1 MLTIGADIEFATAAD
16 AAEISR
22 LSRRCVEQGLRP
34 RYTPA
39 LVRKLI
45 RGKSKNVVVAR
56 KNRVLFGFGI
66 MTYGR
71 DSANL
76 DLLAVKKPYR
86 RRGVGRQILLW
97 LEKVARTAGIANV
110 FVQVRATNT
119 AAIRFYERL
128 GFQIVEQVPGYYQ
141 GRETAAILCKGIGPL
156 TGLARG
162 SNLTAGGRTLFQ

>member
-1 MLTIGADIEFATAAD
+1 MLTICTDIELARAAD
-16 AAEISR
+16 AAQISR
-22 LSRRCVEQGLRP
+22 LSRRCIEQGLRP

-39 LVRKLI
+39 RLRELMRDKA
-45 RGKSKNVVVAR
+45 RNVVVAR
-56 KNRVLFGFGI
+56 KDRILLGFGI

-86 RRGVGRQILLW
+86 QRGVGRQILSW

-110 FVQVRATNT
+110 FVQVRSNNA

-128 GFQIVEQVPGYYQ
+128 GFQVVEQVAGYYQ
-141 GRETAAILCKGIGPL
+141 GRESAAILCKGIRPM
-156 TGLARG
+156 
-162 SNLTAGGRTLFQ
+162 AGGVRGGAPATIGRAIF